1 MIKDLPESLRIDI
14 RYYLFSGIIK
24 TGFFPSE
31 EQGAIRSIIQKCRV
45 SMHCAQEEIIT
56 EGELGLEMYFILEG
70 EVKIIKSDKVELNTL
85 TEGNVF
91 GEMALLTPFPT
102 ARGASVIAKTNVTL
116 AVLSMADFNFVMGI
130 YPEFASKVRI
140 QASQREQMNRNLI
153 HSANLKAIRNDKKL
167 SLLARNSKELDKTC
181 IMKNEHENVFS
192 NVSINTLVKVK
203 NNNRFLKFH
212 NLKIK
217 NIVYFAV
224 WALNIVF
231 DPLYIA
237 FEFDFSYI
245 LPLEIITTT
254 VYLVYAVYYYN
265 ILRFLKTMPTETSN
279 FYFPKYSK
287 NFLVLKIFHQLLLAL
302 PYFLILYE

>member
-1 MIKDLPESLRIDI
+1 
-14 RYYLFSGIIK
+14 
-24 TGFFPSE
+24 
-31 EQGAIRSIIQKCRV
+31 
-45 SMHCAQEEIIT
+45 
-56 EGELGLEMYFILEG
+56 MYHE
-70 EVKIIKSDKVELNTL
+70 
-85 TEGNVF
+85 
-91 GEMALLTPFPT
+91 
-102 ARGASVIAKTNVTL
+102 
-116 AVLSMADFNFVMGI
+116 
-130 YPEFASKVRI
+130 
-140 QASQREQMNRNLI
+140 
-153 HSANLKAIRNDKKL
+153 
-167 SLLARNSKELDKTC
+167 
-181 IMKNEHENVFS
+181 NEHENVFS

-203 NNNRFLKFH
+203 NNDRFLKFH

-217 NIVYFAV
+217 NIVYFGV